1 MKSNT
6 QNAKIEAITEKT
18 LVLGIDVGSETHYAR
33 AFDYRG
39 IEYSK
44 KPFKFSN
51 NEAGFVT
58 FKAWILELKEKHDKD
73 KVVPGMEPTGHYWFN
88 LGKFL
93 QDNEMKP
100 VLVNP
105 HHVKKSKE
113 LDDNN
118 PTKNDRKDPKV
129 IAGLVRE
136 GRYMIPYLPNGVYAD
151 LRTASNMRFQLQAE
165 LTRIQNRINRWF
177 SIYFPEYQT
186 VYGQPDAKS
195 GMLILKVAPLP
206 EDILTLGIDGVNQIW
221 RDAKLRAV
229 GKARAKTLVE
239 AAEHSVGSKEGS
251 ISARMEIRMLL
262 EDYESRNTRLQ
273 EVMTLIGELVKQIPM
288 AEKLLEI
295 KGVGI
300 KTVSGFLAEVGDIG
314 RFNNPK
320 ELQKL
325 AGLAL
330 VENSS
335 GKQGIL
341 EPESYSRFER
351 GKRRVRW
358 AKKKKLLKR
367 LGERGNKVTLLL
379 ESDDPDVVEEYQR
392 IMDCSYREK
401 YDLMKEKVYRLEGML
416 DKKSEINRQFLM
428 HMKNNLDIRFF
439 QVFDSNEIK
448 SKRQKTIVLTVPQY
462 SEVCISKHCWSR
474 TETALIKGI
483 ANDYRELGESKRA
496 ILILKRG
503 IESFEKEQIGREN
516 TCPGKR
522 LLWEHLA
529 TYLGDVEAYEE
540 AILYARKK
548 IKAIIKSGSAKGFS
562 DELYELA
569 WNGKEKGQVKP
580 KLYKKRYLQA
590 LNLSILFQEREF
602 IIFLKEREKKYR
614 K

>member
-6 QNAKIEAITEKT
+6 QNTKIEAITETT

-51 NEAGFVT
+51 DEAGFVM
-58 FKAWILELKEKHDKD
+58 FKAWILDIKEKHGKD

-129 IAGLVRE
+129 IAGLVRG
-136 GRYMIPYLPNGVYAD
+136 GRYMIPYLPEGVYAD

-165 LTRIQNRINRWF
+165 LTRIQNRISRWF
-177 SIYFPEYQT
+177 NIYFPEYKT

-195 GMLILKVAPLP
+195 GM
-206 EDILTLGIDGVNQIW
+206 LTLGIDGVNQIW
-221 RDAKLRAV
+221 RDAKVRAV
-229 GKARAKTLVE
+229 GKARAKTLIE
-239 AAEHSVGSKEGS
+239 AAEHSVGSKEGE

-273 EVMTLIGELVKQIPM
+273 EVVALIEELVKKIPM

-300 KTVSGFLAEVGDIG
+300 KTVSGFLAEVGDIS

-335 GKQGIL
+335 GKHKGETTISRRGRKRL
-341 EPESYSRFER
+341 RYLLFEVAMSLVSKNPEFRELHSYYTTRKLNPLKKMQSLMAVAA
-351 GKRRVRW
+351 KLLRVFF
-358 AKKKKLLKR
+358 AMLTKGVDYDPKKLVGDIKR
-367 LGERGNKVTLLL
+367 PAV
-379 ESDDPDVVEEYQR
+379 
-392 IMDCSYREK
+392 
-401 YDLMKEKVYRLEGML
+401 
-416 DKKSEINRQFLM
+416 
-428 HMKNNLDIRFF
+428 
-439 QVFDSNEIK
+439 
-448 SKRQKTIVLTVPQY
+448 
-462 SEVCISKHCWSR
+462 
-474 TETALIKGI
+474 
-483 ANDYRELGESKRA
+483 
-496 ILILKRG
+496 
-503 IESFEKEQIGREN
+503 
-516 TCPGKR
+516 
-522 LLWEHLA
+522 
-529 TYLGDVEAYEE
+529 
-540 AILYARKK
+540 
-548 IKAIIKSGSAKGFS
+548 
-562 DELYELA
+562 
-569 WNGKEKGQVKP
+569 
-580 KLYKKRYLQA
+580 YLQVA
-590 LNLSILFQEREF
+590 
-602 IIFLKEREKKYR
+602 
-614 K
+614 